1 MFKLSY
7 EYDTDGFH
15 EEKQRDLRKRIQA
28 IKARDQSNADEELI
42 IRDPNGQ
49 IVMHRSNFDFIEK
62 PLAGVSPKRAGKGSQ
77 IRDNLAKSFQVIAR
91 QKHHYS

>member
-42 IRDPNGQ
+42 IRDPNG
-49 IVMHRSNFDFIEK
+49 
-62 PLAGVSPKRAGKGSQ
+62 
-77 IRDNLAKSFQVIAR
+77 
-91 QKHHYS
+91 